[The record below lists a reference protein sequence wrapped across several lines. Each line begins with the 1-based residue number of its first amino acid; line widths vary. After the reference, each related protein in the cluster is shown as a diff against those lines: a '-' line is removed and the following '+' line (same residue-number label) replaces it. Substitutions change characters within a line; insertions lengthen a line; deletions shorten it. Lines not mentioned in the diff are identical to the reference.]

1 MSFFDDAS
9 LVMIPSGYKDQ
20 KVYSVKPIDGT
31 GDLTFSRASSAT
43 RVNSSG
49 LVEKVRENLILQSQ
63 DFSTT
68 WSANSCTV
76 TTNTTANPLN
86 GAVDADTITFTG
98 ATTEKYVIQAFSFNG
113 VYTVSAYLKAGT
125 NQFVQFL
132 LGSDAAVYVNFDL
145 VNGTRSGAF
154 GSVAD
159 MVSLGNGWYRCSM
172 SFTSTTGT
180 HVFIQAVDSL
190 AAYRFSPTTSTGTL
204 IAFGYQLETGDI
216 ATDYIATTTAAVSV
230 GPVSGL
236 PRLDYS
242 GGASCPSLLLEPQRT
257 NLALYSEQID
267 NAYYGKINSSITANA
282 TISPDGYTN
291 ADKLVDDTTNGY
303 HAFET
308 SGISTSIG
316 AVYTVSLFAKK
327 GEKSILQILF
337 DGGDVSGN
345 PRANFDLQNGV
356 LGSVDAAITATI
368 TDYGN
373 GWYRCTATATSA
385 VTSLIPIFCIVNS
398 ATSSRVE
405 NYVGNGTDGL
415 FVWGAQVEAGSYAT
429 SYLNTLST
437 AVTRVADDC
446 YKSGIGSM
454 FSGSFTLFAN
464 VVKTSDTGPVRFIM
478 AKGAGGTY
486 NNFID
491 IENYQASK
499 LLAVVTDNSATT
511 QVFIIDNTNYTAG
524 QTMKIAFQC
533 KAGEYQLWVNGS
545 IKGSSSYNSLP
556 TVTDFRLAYFD
567 YYSNNLV
574 NQAMILP
581 ELTPAQLA
589 ELTA

>member
-1 MSFFDDAS
+1 M
-9 LVMIPSGYKDQ
+9 
-20 KVYSVKPIDGT
+20 
-31 GDLTFSRASSAT
+31 
-43 RVNSSG
+43 
-49 LVEKVRENLILQSQ
+49 
-63 DFSTT
+63 
-68 WSANSCTV
+68 
-76 TTNTTANPLN
+76 
-86 GAVDADTITFTG
+86 
-98 ATTEKYVIQAFSFNG
+98 
-113 VYTVSAYLKAGT
+113 
-125 NQFVQFL
+125 
-132 LGSDAAVYVNFDL
+132 
-145 VNGTRSGAF
+145 
-154 GSVAD
+154 
-159 MVSLGNGWYRCSM
+159 
-172 SFTSTTGT
+172 
-180 HVFIQAVDSL
+180 
-190 AAYRFSPTTSTGTL
+190 
-204 IAFGYQLETGDI
+204 
-216 ATDYIATTTAAVSV
+216 
-230 GPVSGL
+230 SGL